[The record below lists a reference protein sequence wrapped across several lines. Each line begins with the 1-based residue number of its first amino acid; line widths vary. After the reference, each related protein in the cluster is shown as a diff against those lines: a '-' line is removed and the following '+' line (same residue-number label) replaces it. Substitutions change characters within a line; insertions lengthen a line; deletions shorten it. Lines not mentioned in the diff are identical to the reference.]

1 MPIINVKISGQ
12 VNKNKRDEIIELIL
26 NKTEN
31 ILQKKRELCA
41 ICLQFIDKENWSI
54 GGFKLVET
62 EKNSFYLNI
71 KITDETNLKAQKAQ
85 YINELY
91 DGFAKIMG
99 NIDEKS
105 YIHVE
110 DVRAAAYGFGGKTQ
124 EYRFHN

>member
-54 GGFKLVET
+54 GGFNLVET

-71 KITDETNLKAQKAQ
+71 KITDETNLKTQKAQ